1 MKDRQK
7 AVLDAVQRAQQVLD
21 ENAALLAR
29 VGDRASARNGSGRTR
44 LVIPGLAVD
53 ACIHSRVLAQP
64 LAARRRGV
72 MLHYDD
78 SSSDD
83 WALEWFQDPRCKN
96 GYTWLVLDD
105 GALIELADPALRTP
119 HAGPCLVPRANSAFY
134 GISAATDGLV
144 PATPAQFDRIVRAC
158 VSLFRYHGWRGAEA
172 VDRIV
177 GHDAQAVWTPEYTRA
192 AGIPESRARL
202 LWGTVGRKVDP
213 TGVRADGRKI
223 IDVRAV
229 QTEVALRLGGRW
241 GTEDGEQGTESA
253 EVVHA
258 AA

>member
-1 MKDRQK
+1 MQPNTRSSTGK
-7 AVLDAVQRAQQVLD
+7 
-21 ENAALLAR
+21 
-29 VGDRASARNGSGRTR
+29 SA
-44 LVIPGLAVD
+44 LVIPGLRLD
-53 ACIHSRVLAQP
+53 MRIHSRVLTEP

-78 SSSDD
+78 SARDD
-83 WALEWFQDPRCKN
+83 WALDWFQDPRCKN

-105 GALIELADPALRTP
+105 GSLIELADPGLRTP

-134 GISAATDGLV
+134 GISAATNGLV
-144 PATPAQFDRIVRAC
+144 PATLAQLRTIVRAC
-158 VSLFRYHGWRGAEA
+158 VVLFQYHGWRAAE
-172 VDRIV
+172 VGDRIV
-177 GHDAQAVWTPEYTRA
+177 GHDEQAVWTPEYTRT
-192 AGIPESRARL
+192 AGIPVSHARL

-223 IDVRAV
+223 IDVNAV
-229 QTEVALRLGGRW
+229 RTAVVLKLVAAQCQPERR
-241 GTEDGEQGTESA
+241 EDGSTAPDIRAGLGAENG